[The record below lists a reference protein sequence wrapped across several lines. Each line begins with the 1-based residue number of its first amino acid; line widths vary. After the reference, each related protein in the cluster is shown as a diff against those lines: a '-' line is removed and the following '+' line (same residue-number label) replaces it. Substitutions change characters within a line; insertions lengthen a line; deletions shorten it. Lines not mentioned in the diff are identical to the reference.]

1 MEKAIEIKRRAQ
13 RCILNGDLDGA
24 LAEYEK
30 LAALENSDPYNYVLL
45 ADLTFKRGDHD
56 KAAERYLQAADSYEK
71 AGLYKNAI
79 AVCKKMIR
87 LKLSPPG
94 VLKRLASL
102 HALDGLATEAALY
115 WMQYAEF
122 LTQEQRYKEAAES
135 LRQAFDTCP
144 ENVRALEKLAEV
156 KILDGDNPGA
166 ARALAEAASH
176 HKRAGATRDADRCRQ
191 RAEQLQRGAV
201 SEFEDEAQHGPSL
214 GDTKGHPVG
223 PSGGGEEGV
232 IGGTIEPPGATG
244 AFERLSI
251 TDFKASAMPLPGLEP
266 TTAVQSPA
274 PGLEPPPGLDPGVI
288 ARPQPPSPALC
299 APEEPPAAPEPE
311 PAARR
316 AAGGAANG
324 VADVEALLRQAEQ
337 EFRGG
342 DRDAA
347 SRTLMRAAQG
357 YEELD
362 KLESAAVI
370 YRSLSKGP
378 NASGDAALRWFQNCE
393 RRGQKSEAAQVAC
406 EIGDRVLGDGD
417 ASTAVQ
423 WFERARSL
431 DPANDHALRRLSRL
445 GGAAEAVATPAMP
458 AAPALPIRAP
468 GAARAPR
475 PVPAPPAP
483 SQDQGKLEVAMG
495 SIDAVAPDLSALL
508 GEFQRGVE
516 ALISDDAQ
524 SNYDLGMAY
533 REMGLL
539 DQALECFRIAA
550 RSPAFVQRCSEMIGR
565 SLLDQGLFDDAI
577 AEFTSALTIP
587 GLDPAS
593 AANVRFQLGLAQE
606 AAGRPHEALS
616 EFEQVYA
623 QQVNYPDVAQK
634 IKALRRALESV

>member
-251 TDFKASAMPLPGLEP
+251 TDFKASAMTPGSRP
-266 TTAVQSPA
+266 GGGSRPGSSRA
-274 PGLEPPPGLDPGVI
+274 PSRRRRRSARPRSRRPPPSRSPRRGGPRGARRTASPTSRRCC
-288 ARPQPPSPALC
+288 ARPSRSSGAGT
-299 APEEPPAAPEPE
+299 AM
-311 PAARR
+311 RR
-316 AAGGAANG
+316 AA
-324 VADVEALLRQAEQ
+324 R
-337 EFRGG
+337 
-342 DRDAA
+342 
-347 SRTLMRAAQG
+347 
-357 YEELD
+357 
-362 KLESAAVI
+362 
-370 YRSLSKGP
+370 
-378 NASGDAALRWFQNCE
+378 
-393 RRGQKSEAAQVAC
+393 
-406 EIGDRVLGDGD
+406 
-417 ASTAVQ
+417 
-423 WFERARSL
+423 
-431 DPANDHALRRLSRL
+431 
-445 GGAAEAVATPAMP
+445 
-458 AAPALPIRAP
+458 
-468 GAARAPR
+468 
-475 PVPAPPAP
+475 
-483 SQDQGKLEVAMG
+483 
-495 SIDAVAPDLSALL
+495 
-508 GEFQRGVE
+508 
-516 ALISDDAQ
+516 
-524 SNYDLGMAY
+524 
-533 REMGLL
+533 
-539 DQALECFRIAA
+539 
-550 RSPAFVQRCSEMIGR
+550 
-565 SLLDQGLFDDAI
+565 
-577 AEFTSALTIP
+577 
-587 GLDPAS
+587 
-593 AANVRFQLGLAQE
+593 
-606 AAGRPHEALS
+606 
-616 EFEQVYA
+616 
-623 QQVNYPDVAQK
+623 
-634 IKALRRALESV
+634 